1 MHPVLRIGL
10 LLRRVKKFETRNKF
24 QKIVHILQVMGAP
37 FPESFDLNHYGAY
50 SSGLQSELDAFSDE
64 GLVEESEEISGTSK
78 SYSVKP
84 TDKILQMLKEF
95 PNLKEPA
102 WLEWAESLN
111 RKSPCELEGIST
123 VLFLHQRRWP
133 EDSWENHF
141 QQLKPHLFPQYSD
154 YKQEALELLD
164 QAGAPVAA

>member
-1 MHPVLRIGL
+1 
-10 LLRRVKKFETRNKF
+10 
-24 QKIVHILQVMGAP
+24 MGAP
-37 FPESFDLNHYGAY
+37 FPESFGLNHYGAY

-95 PNLKEPA
+95 PNLEEPA
-102 WLEWAESLN
+102 WLE
-111 RKSPCELEGIST
+111 
-123 VLFLHQRRWP
+123 
-133 EDSWENHF
+133 WENHF

-154 YKQEALELLD
+154 LQTR
-164 QAGAPVAA
+164 GSGTS